1 MVTDDAAPRPCGS
14 SLTRENAQEGSRD
27 TLNRTRLVTCES
39 SDVPQVLTAAR
50 AVLYFGAR
58 GDAGLTRA
66 LIVLSLEI
74 VAAVV
79 VGLLIADWY
88 DHKRLYRL
96 SPDLIAYVSRVTDER
111 LAAAHPPVTSAS
123 S

>member
-1 MVTDDAAPRPCGS
+1 MCHRS
-14 SLTRENAQEGSRD
+14 SRRHEPSCTSGH
-27 TLNRTRLVTCES
+27 
-39 SDVPQVLTAAR
+39 
-50 AVLYFGAR
+50 R
-58 GDAGLTRA
+58 GDAGLTHA

-79 VGLLIADWY
+79 VGLHITGCY

-111 LAAAHPPVTSAS
+111 LATAHPPVTSAS